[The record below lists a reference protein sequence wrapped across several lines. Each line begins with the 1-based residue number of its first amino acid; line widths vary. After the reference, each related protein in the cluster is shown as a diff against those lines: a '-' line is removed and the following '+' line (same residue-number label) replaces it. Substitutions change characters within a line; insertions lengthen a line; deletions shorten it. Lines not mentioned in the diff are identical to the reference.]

1 MAHPH
6 SVSSVDKALAIPELL
21 PKRLL
26 DLFLSRAFREA
37 VLAISAHHL
46 EFDETRIFLKQEQ
59 EIFLQVSGGHVHRA
73 KLSAD
78 IGMDMDEHN
87 ANSLL
92 SKVGQCCPRVKDI
105 VLQVRNASDHTQPDC
120 ELATIKTLTSAAKE
134 LIYGAKNL
142 ETLTLSFEEKAVF
155 FPCQLFLDLAPHA
168 QHVRGLHVMLAEYG
182 GDYFGGDEGMVVNY
196 DSLLPFL
203 EAYPNLSHLAFT
215 GAGFLHGFLY
225 LSDQEATLQPYL
237 HTSQRDCRETVYVL
251 RLMPKLMSVTMR
263 KLHFSDGLYGDTN
276 HQIML
281 GTFQNM
287 TDNGVRLEHFL
298 HRRSLPWSPQNLKPP
313 RTSGSGRWPNCS
325 TKSRPFFKS
334 PRISFDPAVQ
344 VNMTNLGPQV
354 IQRFLFLEELYIT
367 SSARSDD
374 LTAFSGRKDLS
385 LTVSTVANQGDFPTW
400 RI

>member
-168 QHVRGLHVMLAEYG
+168 QHVRGLHVMLA
-182 GDYFGGDEGMVVNY
+182 D
-196 DSLLPFL
+196 
-203 EAYPNLSHLAFT
+203 
-215 GAGFLHGFLY
+215 
-225 LSDQEATLQPYL
+225 
-237 HTSQRDCRETVYVL
+237 DCRETVYVL

-287 TDNGVRLEHFL
+287 TDNGVRLEHF
-298 HRRSLPWSPQNLKPP
+298 
-313 RTSGSGRWPNCS
+313 
-325 TKSRPFFKS
+325 
-334 PRISFDPAVQ
+334 
-344 VNMTNLGPQV
+344 
-354 IQRFLFLEELYIT
+354 
-367 SSARSDD
+367 
-374 LTAFSGRKDLS
+374 
-385 LTVSTVANQGDFPTW
+385 
-400 RI
+400 